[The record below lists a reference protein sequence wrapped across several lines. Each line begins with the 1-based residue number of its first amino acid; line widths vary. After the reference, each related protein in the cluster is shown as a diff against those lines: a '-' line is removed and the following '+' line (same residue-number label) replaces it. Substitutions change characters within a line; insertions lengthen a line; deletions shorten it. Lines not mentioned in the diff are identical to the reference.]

1 MYSNCPPTNTQQRM
15 KKERL
20 YDVLGSLF
28 VLGFVG
34 CFTWMMYADKKLVQ
48 VDENKKLT
56 ETNQNDIRNIERNQN
71 ENFIKILKVV
81 NEINIKLENKK
92 DRSRE

>member
-1 MYSNCPPTNTQQRM
+1 M

-48 VDENKKLT
+48 VDENKKT
-56 ETNQNDIRNIERNQN
+56 SESNQNYIRSIERKQN
-71 ENFIKILKVV
+71 ENYIKILDVVTDIKV
-81 NEINIKLENKK
+81 EMQNKK
-92 DRSRE
+92 NKEN